1 MSLKERIK
9 NANREGSGLGF
20 LRGREKGDF
29 EKLIGREVTLENAAI
44 VQSNYNDGA
53 ENVIF
58 TVQGDNRHY
67 YRTGGN
73 VVVNGF
79 KEITE
84 GLEEEGLSWDI
95 IGVTFSRVKSKNG
108 RAYYTA
114 RFRDLRSGAEG
125 EDEAI

>member
-1 MSLKERIK
+1 MSLKDRIK

-29 EKLIGREVTLENAAI
+29 EKLIGQEVALENAAI

-58 TVQGDNRHY
+58 TIQGDTRHY
-67 YRTGGN
+67 YRSCSSI
-73 VVVNGF
+73 VVNGF
-79 KEITE
+79 KEIAE
-84 GLEEEGLSWDI
+84 GLEEEDLSWDM

-114 RFRDLRSGAEG
+114 RFRDLRSGVEG
-125 EDEAI
+125 EEEAI

>member
-1 MSLKERIK
+1 MSLKDHIK

-20 LRGREKGDF
+20 LHGRKKGDF
-29 EKLIGREVTLENAAI
+29 EWIIGKEIALENAAI

-79 KEITE
+79 KEIAE

-95 IGVTFSRVKSKNG
+95 IGVTFNWVKSKNG

-114 RFRDLRSGAEG
+114 RFRDLRSPAEG